1 MANGATSTGGPGTKN
16 ISLSGP
22 FASGYTDLS
31 GLQDNSIA
39 RNPKSITGPNTSVVY
54 SGSDVFAYITP
65 YAANITNTPFIPL
78 KNLITFSYSTHRDKL
93 PVRKLGS
100 PVAFDYT
107 KGTRTI
113 AGAIVMLN
121 FDRAAFSDL
130 IMGSDIYGGEQQ
142 INMFDEIPPFDIT
155 LLFSSELES
164 DWKNSG
170 NFLSNTY
177 SVLEIKG
184 IRLTDEGLVTGTN
197 EAYLET
203 TFQYLA
209 EDISYLAPMRL
220 TPPPRPKVPVAGI
233 DDEFFDEDI
242 TVEDTEMD
250 SFDNWEIAPP
260 FPYSDL
266 PRIAPAGVM
275 GADRIF
281 DTCSDDNSFGP
292 ESAIIEC
299 YVSTVWS
306 TYTHGGI
313 GTKLAGWHSIGGG
326 EIDLAVTPAYQPQSG
341 DKPLYAPLVLFPVVK
356 AEWEYLQGVT
366 GGIGSHAKEEIVPGL
381 HQTTDAAYESAR
393 TTFATYCQ
401 EAYDGTS
408 VIFSGCAGT

>member
-31 GLQDNSIA
+31 GLLDNSIA

-130 IMGSDIYGGEQQ
+130 IMGSDIYGGQEQ
-142 INMFDEIPPFDIT
+142 ITMFDEIPPFDIT

-170 NFLSNTY
+170 NFHSDTY

-209 EDISYLAPMRL
+209 EDLVYLKPMKIN
-220 TPPPRPKVPVAGI
+220 PPPPEPPITEVTVPGDVVTTDVGATMTTPLI
-233 DDEFFDEDI
+233 QLD
-242 TVEDTEMD
+242 
-250 SFDNWEIAPP
+250 PP
-260 FPYSDL
+260 LPFADL
-266 PRIAPAGVM
+266 PRIAPPGIMDEIPIV
-275 GADRIF
+275 DS
-281 DTCSDDNSFGP
+281 CSDLYSNGSASDI
-292 ESAIIEC
+292 ESCYIEE
-299 YVSTVWS
+299 VWS
-306 TYTHGGI
+306 IYTNGGI
-313 GTKLAGWHSIGGG
+313 GVKLNGWSTVLHGFLPNLQNPNYAPAAG
-326 EIDLAVTPAYQPQSG
+326 DY
-341 DKPLYAPLVLFPVVK
+341 PLYAPLVIFPVVK
-356 AEWEYLQGVT
+356 AEWELLHGMT
-366 GGIGSHAKEEIVPGL
+366 GGLSYAKEEIVPGV

-393 TTFATYCQ
+393 AIFAGYCQ
-401 EAYDGTS
+401 DAFNNTDT
-408 VIFSGCAGT
+408 VFSGCDGE